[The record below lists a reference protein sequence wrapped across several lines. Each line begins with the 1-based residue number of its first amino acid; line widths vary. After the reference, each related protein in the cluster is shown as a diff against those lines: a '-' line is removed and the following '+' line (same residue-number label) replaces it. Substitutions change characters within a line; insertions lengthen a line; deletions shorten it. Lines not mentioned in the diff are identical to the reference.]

1 LLSSAQDGRP
11 GKLGHQEHVWQATL
25 SPAVTVFTS
34 HPACASE
41 RNSRRPNYW
50 HGNAS
55 LPRAAQWKDTL
66 IAVYNFPADD
76 WMGFTHAYFPVHG
89 MDEYEVRDG
98 WAFGKAG
105 DGYIALK
112 AARGLDFQTRG
123 DNAYREL
130 RSPGTPNIWLCQ
142 MGRLAL
148 DGGFKEF
155 IDKVLALPV
164 KFAEKQVELTTLRG
178 DRLRFGW
185 EGPLLLNGEPLSLS
199 EFKHYENPYCAC
211 ELGAPVMEIQ
221 HGVDVLRLH
230 FKDEALE

>member
-1 LLSSAQDGRP
+1 
-11 GKLGHQEHVWQATL
+11 
-25 SPAVTVFTS
+25 
-34 HPACASE
+34 
-41 RNSRRPNYW
+41 
-50 HGNAS
+50 
-55 LPRAAQWKDTL
+55 
-66 IAVYNFPADD
+66 
-76 WMGFTHAYFPVHG
+76 MGFTHAYFPVHG

-98 WAFGKAG
+98 WVFGKAG
-105 DGYIALK
+105 NGYIALA

-155 IDKVLALPV
+155 IEKVLALPV
-164 KFAEKQVELTTLRG
+164 KFDEKQVELTTLRG

-185 EGPLLLNGEPLSLS
+185 EGPLLLNDEPLSLS
-199 EFKHYENPYCAC
+199 EFEHYENPYCTC
-211 ELGAPVMEIQ
+211 EPGAPVMEIR

-230 FKDEALE
+230 FKDEALK